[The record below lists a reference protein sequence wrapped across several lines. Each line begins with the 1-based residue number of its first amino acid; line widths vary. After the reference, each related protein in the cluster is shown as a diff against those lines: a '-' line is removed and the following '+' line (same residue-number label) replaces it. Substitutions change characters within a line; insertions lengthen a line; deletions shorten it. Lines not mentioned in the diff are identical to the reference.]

1 MKKLGDL
8 IKDNCQIESELDKT
22 HIDEIQRQQIK
33 AGVVKADEV
42 NQQLEM
48 TQEQLTKYLE
58 NLKDLQFGVRL
69 TREEAKNIM
78 PKRTRLLKEDNEFI
92 LFFNRFFYLEGQTT
106 GKNYDTRP
114 DQTRIIR
121 DNIRQQYPDIING
134 IK

>member
-1 MKKLGDL
+1 MKNPIKKLY
-8 IKDNCQIESELDKT
+8 QIESELDKT
-22 HIDEIQRQQIK
+22 HIDEIQIQQLK
-33 AGVVKADEV
+33 AGIVKADEI

-48 TQEQLTKYLE
+48 TQEQLTEYLE
-58 NLKDLQFGVRL
+58 TLKDLQFGVRL

-78 PKRTRLLKEDNEFI
+78 PKRTRLLREDNEFI
-92 LFFNRFFYLEGQTT
+92 LFFNRVFYLEGQTT

>member
-92 LFFNRFFYLEGQTT
+92 LFFNRVFYLEGQTT